1 MNLQEAK
8 AAIEA
13 LLFTMGRSVSVEE
26 LAGVLEID

>member
-26 LAGVLEID
+26 LGGRP